1 MLRFTARSI
10 PPSTVTAS
18 VAVTAFGAVSGRN
31 SRRSCSTL
39 CANRRVPAVSRR
51 CTVSSEIRSVT
62 PSATTCSAA
71 ASAAAA
77 AASRRDTASASFAG
91 DDIDLSVADLDR
103 VAGEPH
109 SREAGV
115 AAGAHVELEAVPR
128 TDDVQRAGA
137 VVDAEAATLRIEAL
151 LDALHQLALADR
163 AALMRAVVS
172 PRVIGAVNAEHTDLD
187 LVVDDDLALAV
198 RHLGLARDENL
209 SHPDDLKS
217 LRDRKNT
224 GLRRATPDAP
234 RRRMADRRHC
244 RRRRISSMMK
254 LLSLS

>member
-1 MLRFTARSI
+1 MLRFTARST

-18 VAVTAFGAVSGRN
+18 VAVTAFGAMSGRN

-51 CTVSSEIRSVT
+51 CTVSSEILSVT
-62 PSATTCSAA
+62 PSATACSAA
-71 ASAAAA
+71 ANAAAA
-77 AASRRDTASASFAG
+77 AASRRDTASFAG

-103 VAGEPH
+103 IAGEPH
-109 SREAGV
+109 AGEAGV

-163 AALMRAVVS
+163 AALMRALVP
-172 PRVIGAVNAEHTDLD
+172 PRVIGAVDTEHADLD

-234 RRRMADRRHC
+234 RRRMADRRQC